1 MRIISISTE
10 NYLPNAQ
17 RLFQS
22 IRRFYPNAQLTL
34 FSESNDPKNLLNGL
48 DVNIILLPE
57 IRSLGVKRAKFKAY
71 SLASCDGGF
80 VYLDSD
86 IIVLQKLKELENVS
100 YFTACKDD
108 LSECPFIINK
118 LYPWENYPTI
128 QASNYFNS
136 GVFACPVGMQNFFK
150 TIEAESCNNSD
161 WESVVIPGK
170 LYDNHFLCFKIVQY
184 GIGVNFISSFE
195 YNWQGFQKGGQLCC
209 YLRQD
214 NVLINANSGS
224 EVKLVHFAGI
234 QDIESYIRQL
244 PADLSSHLMKANL

>member
-150 TIEAESCNNSD
+150 TIEAESCNDSD

-170 LYDNHFLCFKIVQY
+170 LYDNHFLCFKIVHMKSKRY
-184 GIGVNFISSFE
+184 STERENFIHYATYLSISIMNLLKVFILIDSNNN
-195 YNWQGFQKGGQLCC
+195 YQKT
-209 YLRQD
+209 RH
-214 NVLINANSGS
+214 LIC
-224 EVKLVHFAGI
+224 
-234 QDIESYIRQL
+234 
-244 PADLSSHLMKANL
+244 